1 MFFRKKKTEPCKTY
15 DKNEWTPVL
24 KSSICTGETVAGF
37 RNNHTG
43 KFRDEC
49 LVRSEEDIR
58 AFKQSYGIDF
68 DLEKIY

>member
-1 MFFRKKKTEPCKTY
+1 MFFGKKNKKLHKTY

-43 KFRDEC
+43 IFRDEC
-49 LVRSEEDIR
+49 LIRSQEDLSN
-58 AFKQSYGIDF
+58 FKEVYCIDF
-68 DLEKIY
+68 EMEKIY